1 MIVVGKI
8 KLSVIILQIGFD
20 FITQGKKE
28 NRYTLGVSDYFQGNL
43 RVLNTT
49 LALYVFIITSCLI
62 DLVASSGYFT
72 EASIL
77 TTLV

>member
-62 DLVASSGYFT
+62 DLVASSEYFT

>member
-72 EASIL
+72 EALIL